1 MCCSAGRARERR
13 TLFTRV
19 KSRKRLLDDGDAG
32 RGGALAHRR
41 IGMSG
46 DKDGRCCEITGAQGR
61 NEIEPAHARHVLVDD
76 VAVAGR
82 ERRFR
87 EELRAA
93 GEYANREPLDDE
105 GEFQRVANRFVVID
119 DNDEISALA

>member
-1 MCCSAGRARERR
+1 M
-13 TLFTRV
+13 T
-19 KSRKRLLDDGDAG
+19 
-32 RGGALAHRR
+32 
-41 IGMSG
+41 G

-61 NEIEPAHARHVLVDD
+61 NEIEPAHPRHVLIDD
-76 VAVAGR
+76 VAVAGW

-119 DNDEISALA
+119 DNDEISALIRLGLTSPRLRRPKDIDEDSDRPLRRGRKFRYRP

>member
-1 MCCSAGRARERR
+1 MLRYAAAHAVHEG
-13 TLFTRV
+13 
-19 KSRKRLLDDGDAG
+19 KIKQRLLDDRDAS
-32 RGGALAHRR
+32 RRGALAQRR
-41 IGMSG
+41 VGMTG
-46 DKDGRCCEITGAQGR
+46 NKDGRRFEITGAQGR
-61 NEIEPAHARHVLVDD
+61 NEIEPAHPRHVLIDD
-76 VAVAGR
+76 VAVAGW

-119 DNDEISALA
+119 DNDEIQL